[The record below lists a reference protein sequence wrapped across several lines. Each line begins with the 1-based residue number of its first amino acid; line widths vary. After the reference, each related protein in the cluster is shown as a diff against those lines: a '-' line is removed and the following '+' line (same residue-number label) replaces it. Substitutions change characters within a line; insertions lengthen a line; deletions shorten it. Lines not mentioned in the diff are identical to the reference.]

1 MNKEE
6 YEKMEKNADFLE
18 KNECIKCKSEVLKA
32 QSFYNGYQQGLEDLL
47 KYARQTVKD

>member
-18 KNECIKCKSEVLKA
+18 KNACIKCNSEVLKA
-32 QSFYNGYQQGLEDLL
+32 QSLNKGNQ
-47 KYARQTVKD
+47 KR

>member
-18 KNECIKCKSEVLKA
+18 KNACIKCNSEVLKA
-32 QSFYNGYQQGLEDLL
+32 QSFYNGYQQGLENLL